1 MSKMPLLLVL
11 RLKLWGRR
19 VLTLAVTLERH

>member
-1 MSKMPLLLVL
+1 MMKVPLLLVF